1 MSKTVGG
8 IDSQKRRRVEAKI
21 KAINI
26 ALEIDS
32 LVNDLRS
39 ATNVLFNL
47 THISNRT
54 IIHGNINT
62 MHMCTNTIH
71 DALNGID
78 VINEPE
84 KDKAFQILANQ
95 R

>member
-1 MSKTVGG
+1 MSKTVDR

-32 LVNDLRS
+32 LVSDLQN
-39 ATNVLFNL
+39 ATDDLFNL
-47 THISNRT
+47 THIKNRT

-62 MHMCTNTIH
+62 MHMCTNTMY
-71 DALNGID
+71 DALNGIE